1 MYNSQDGGEDNPGN
15 QADPARFVVIVI
27 DVQDSPP
34 KFVNLPYST
43 EIDEDTGVVSRFYLE
58 LFFFLYCF
66 CQLSGFDS

>member
-58 LFFFLYCF
+58 YMYSCIVFVN
-66 CQLSGFDS
+66 